1 MGVCVLL
8 VEPASSPS
16 ITITSSKE
24 VGYMCLRL
32 FVDYYIRYTVLETS
46 QTEVEY
52 YLKVPL
58 QLPPEIGANG
68 F

>member
-1 MGVCVLL
+1 
-8 VEPASSPS
+8 
-16 ITITSSKE
+16 
-24 VGYMCLRL
+24 MCLRL
-32 FVDYYIRYTVLETS
+32 CVDYYIRYTVLETS